1 MEKEKTSPEQ
11 TGSET
16 AVKDFIRFLPEEK
29 RDSYELMLRRCNFHD
44 DNDPL
49 FPIMLFL
56 LFFQESVSENVDRI
70 EDSIAELKGMPLKCG
85 KKDKYRPSILRIAGL
100 VLIALII
107 VILSLFWGGILRKN
121 RRPAMAATQNAQ
133 HELQK
138 MNRYWLDKLE
148 AEERSDAVSQR
159 SNWFI
164 ITAVNLGCSA
174 GLLLFFLIIF
184 MRKIRKTE
192 KLLLASRRINSPD
205 QEKENQMKRKKH
217 KKFKVQH
224 SQQPH
229 SATNNTPDK
238 KQLPASVPQ
247 KPESADVEVTEK
259 PPVTAVQEAA
269 PTASPST
276 APVKKEAEAKSSL
289 GDPAAQKSAPKKADS
304 ASENQSSP
312 SQEPA
317 PEKKETPT
325 KNQETSTVPMAQKPA
340 PAKAESHEDN
350 QSAQEKTEMATEN
363 QVTPATPATQETAP
377 AKTEPPAENQP
388 VPEKAETVTENQSN
402 PEKSETAKEKQTDP
416 ATPAAQETAP
426 AKTEMATEEQTA
438 PATPAAPE
446 SVPAKT
452 ELRAENQTIPEKSEM
467 TIENQTAS
475 VAQGA
480 QETTPAKTEPPAE
493 NQPIQTPPTAPAAP
507 DVPVEEA
514 KNPPIPDDPAPKRTS
529 EENSEV
535 QTAPVAPESK
545 EVPVEKQQIYIETK
559 TGNGSL
565 FLQIIEVVLKI
576 IQLRLTRKLT
586 SKPIQRT
593 NLELAQPDT
602 DLYISVKPNKYNKK
616 N

>member
-11 TGSET
+11 AGVET
-16 AVKDFIRFLPEEK
+16 AVQDFIRFLPEEK
-29 RDSYELMLRRCNFHD
+29 RNDYELMLRRCNFHE
-44 DNDPL
+44 PTEPM

-85 KKDKYRPSILRIAGL
+85 KKDKSRSSILRIAGL
-100 VLIALII
+100 VLIALTI

-159 SNWFI
+159 NNWFI

-192 KLLLASRRINSPD
+192 KLLLASRSINSPD

-247 KPESADVEVTEK
+247 KPESANVEVTEK

-276 APVKKEAEAKSSL
+276 APVKKEAEAKSSSV
-289 GDPAAQKSAPKKADS
+289 DPAAQESAPEKADS
-304 ASENQSSP
+304 ASENQFSP
-312 SQEPA
+312 PQEPA
-317 PEKKETPT
+317 PEKTEIST
-325 KNQETSTVPMAQKPA
+325 KNQDTSTVPMAQKPA

-363 QVTPATPATQETAP
+363 QATPATPATQETAP
-377 AKTEPPAENQP
+377 AKTEPPAENQS
-388 VPEKAETVTENQSN
+388 T
-402 PEKSETAKEKQTDP
+402 PEKS
-416 ATPAAQETAP
+416 
-426 AKTEMATEEQTA
+426 EMATEEQTA

-529 EENSEV
+529 EEKSEV